1 MMGVPV
7 SSYRLRFRTWY
18 GILVASWLLLVF
30 LPLSVLIVGFHP
42 TGMPFPLFLQQMTN
56 ALITVGSL
64 QMLLNPPLGS
74 LFFLLVWS
82 PNIAAPLG
90 LLIVHEDARS

>member
-1 MMGVPV
+1 
-7 SSYRLRFRTWY
+7 
-18 GILVASWLLLVF
+18 
-30 LPLSVLIVGFHP
+30 
-42 TGMPFPLFLQQMTN
+42 MPFPLFLQQMTN